1 MIRRQPFDDD
11 DDNPDRWLVSY
22 ADFITL
28 LFAFFVVMYAISSVN
43 LSKYNALTNAM
54 GSAFTGN
61 NPQSIQIKKMEV
73 KPQPEKS
80 IIKPLPLSYL
90 YQEKSKRE
98 RENMARMGVDI
109 SNKLSPL
116 IEQDKVQVMQNNR
129 GVRIDINDSVLFN
142 AGSADISS
150 AAINILNEIATILNT
165 NERLIQVEGHTDNIP
180 IHNQLFYSNWELSA
194 VRATTVVRLLHQAG
208 VIEKR
213 LSAIGYGDTQPLSSS
228 DTDYGRAKN
237 RRVSIMILYD
247 TKTPSDDNQEIKP
260 QLPIAESVLS
270 DAALASEPSHTSTSM
285 PTSPQASTPQASTT
299 QASTLQVP
307 SAPSF

>member
-61 NPQSIQIKKMEV
+61 NPQSIQIQKLEV
-73 KPQPEKS
+73 KPQPEKT

-116 IEQDKVQVMQNNR
+116 IQEGKVQVMQNNR
-129 GVRIDINDSVLFN
+129 GVRIDINDSVLFT
-142 AGSADISS
+142 AGSADISGS
-150 AAINILNEIATILNT
+150 AIALLNEIGTILNA
-165 NERLIQVEGHTDNIP
+165 NQRLIQVEGHTDNTP
-180 IHNQLFYSNWELSA
+180 IHNQLFFSNWELSA
-194 VRATTVVRLLHQAG
+194 VRATTVVRLLNQAG
-208 VIEKR
+208 ITETR

-228 DTDYGRAKN
+228 DTEFGLAKN
-237 RRVSIMILYD
+237 RRVSIMILYE
-247 TKTPSDDNQEIKP
+247 TNSPVDDNLEIRP
-260 QLPIAESVLS
+260 QLSVKQTGIPVALDGAIPATTAPTAPIL
-270 DAALASEPSHTSTSM
+270 
-285 PTSPQASTPQASTT
+285 QAPLPA
-299 QASTLQVP
+299 P
-307 SAPSF
+307 SAQ

>member
-54 GSAFTGN
+54 GNAFTGN

-116 IEQDKVQVMQNNR
+116 IQEGKVQVMQNNR
-129 GVRIDINDSVLFN
+129 VVRIDINDSVLFT
-142 AGSADISS
+142 AGSADIAS
-150 AAINILNEIATILNT
+150 AAVDVLNEIATILNT
-165 NERLIQVEGHTDNIP
+165 NQRLIQVEGHTDNTP
-180 IHNQLFYSNWELSA
+180 IHNQMFYSNWELSA
-194 VRATTVVRLLHQAG
+194 VRATTVVRLLNQAG

-228 DTDYGRAKN
+228 DTEFGRAKN
-237 RRVSIMILYD
+237 RRVSIMILYE
-247 TKTPSDDNQEIKP
+247 TNAQTDDNLEIKP
-260 QLPIAESVLS
+260 HAPAVQVQTSQAQDQPTTTPAVTPSPPAPLPNGQSL
-270 DAALASEPSHTSTSM
+270 
-285 PTSPQASTPQASTT
+285 
-299 QASTLQVP
+299 
-307 SAPSF
+307 

>member
-116 IEQDKVQVMQNNR
+116 IQEGKVQVMQNNR
-129 GVRIDINDSVLFN
+129 GVRIDINDSVLFT
-142 AGSADISS
+142 AGSADIAS
-150 AAINILNEIATILNT
+150 AAVDVLNEIATILNT
-165 NERLIQVEGHTDNIP
+165 NQRLIQVEGHTDNTP
-180 IHNQLFYSNWELSA
+180 IHNQMFYSNWELSA
-194 VRATTVVRLLHQAG
+194 VRATTVVRLLNQAG

-228 DTDYGRAKN
+228 DTEFGRAKN
-237 RRVSIMILYD
+237 RRVSIMILYE
-247 TKTPSDDNQEIKP
+247 TNAQTDDNSEIKP
-260 QLPIAESVLS
+260 HVPAVQVQTSQSQDQPTTTPAVTPSPPAPLPNGQSL
-270 DAALASEPSHTSTSM
+270 
-285 PTSPQASTPQASTT
+285 
-299 QASTLQVP
+299 
-307 SAPSF
+307 

>member
-116 IEQDKVQVMQNNR
+116 IQEGKVQVMQNNR
-129 GVRIDINDSVLFN
+129 GVRIDINDSVLFT
-142 AGSADISS
+142 AGSADIAS
-150 AAINILNEIATILNT
+150 AAVDLLNEIATILNT
-165 NERLIQVEGHTDNIP
+165 NQRLIQVEGHTDNTP
-180 IHNQLFYSNWELSA
+180 IHNQMFYSNWELSA
-194 VRATTVVRLLHQAG
+194 VRATTVVRLLNQAG

-228 DTDYGRAKN
+228 DTEFGRAKN
-237 RRVSIMILYD
+237 RRVSIMILYE
-247 TKTPSDDNQEIKP
+247 TNAQTDDNLEIKP
-260 QLPIAESVLS
+260 HAPAVQLQ
-270 DAALASEPSHTSTSM
+270 TS
-285 PTSPQASTPQASTT
+285 QAQDQSTT
-299 QASTLQVP
+299 TPAVTP
-307 SAPSF
+307 SPPAPLPNGQSL

>member
-43 LSKYNALTNAM
+43 LSKYTALTNAM
-54 GSAFTGN
+54 GNAFTGN
-61 NPQSIQIKKMEV
+61 NPQSIQIKRMEM

-98 RENMARMGVDI
+98 RENMAHMGVDI

-116 IEQDKVQVMQNNR
+116 IQEGKVQVMQNNR
-129 GVRIDINDSVLFN
+129 GVRIDINDSVLFT
-142 AGSADISS
+142 AGSADIAS
-150 AAINILNEIATILNT
+150 AALDVLNEIATILNS
-165 NERLIQVEGHTDNIP
+165 NQRLIQVEGHTDNTP
-180 IHNQLFYSNWELSA
+180 IHNQMFYSNWELSA
-194 VRATTVVRLLHQAG
+194 VRATTVVRLLNQAG

-228 DTDYGRAKN
+228 DTDFGRAKN
-237 RRVSIMILYD
+237 RRVSIMILYE
-247 TKTPSDDNQEIKP
+247 TNQQTDDNLEIKP
-260 QLPIAESVLS
+260 QIS
-270 DAALASEPSHTSTSM
+270 AA
-285 PTSPQASTPQASTT
+285 Q
-299 QASTLQVP
+299 TLQAPGQQAIAPVTTP
-307 SAPSF
+307 SAPAPLPNGQSF

>member
-73 KPQPEKS
+73 KPQPEKT

-116 IEQDKVQVMQNNR
+116 IQEGKVQVMQNNR
-129 GVRIDINDSVLFN
+129 GVRIDINDSVLFT
-142 AGSADISS
+142 AGSADIAS
-150 AAINILNEIATILNT
+150 AALDVLNEIATILNT
-165 NERLIQVEGHTDNIP
+165 NQRLIQVEGHTDNTP
-180 IHNQLFYSNWELSA
+180 IHNQMFYSNWELSA
-194 VRATTVVRLLHQAG
+194 VRATTVVRLLNQAG

-228 DTDYGRAKN
+228 DTDFGRAKN
-237 RRVSIMILYD
+237 RRVSIMILYE
-247 TKTPSDDNQEIKP
+247 TSSQTDDNLEIKP
-260 QLPIAESVLS
+260 QISGAQSLNAPDQQAIAPVTT
-270 DAALASEPSHTSTSM
+270 PS
-285 PTSPQASTPQASTT
+285 
-299 QASTLQVP
+299 P
-307 SAPSF
+307 SAQLPSEKSF

>member
-73 KPQPEKS
+73 KPQPEKT

-116 IEQDKVQVMQNNR
+116 IQEGKVQVMQNNR
-129 GVRIDINDSVLFN
+129 GVRIDINDSVLFT
-142 AGSADISS
+142 AGSADIAS
-150 AAINILNEIATILNT
+150 AALDVLNEIATILNS
-165 NERLIQVEGHTDNIP
+165 NQRLIQVEGHTDNTP
-180 IHNQLFYSNWELSA
+180 IHNQMFYSNWELSA
-194 VRATTVVRLLHQAG
+194 VRATTVVRLLNQAG

-228 DTDYGRAKN
+228 DTEFGRAKN
-237 RRVSIMILYD
+237 RRVSIMILYE
-247 TKTPSDDNQEIKP
+247 TSTQTDDNLEIKP
-260 QLPIAESVLS
+260 QISGAQSLNAPDQQAIAPVTTPSPPAQLP
-270 DAALASEPSHTSTSM
+270 SE
-285 PTSPQASTPQASTT
+285 
-299 QASTLQVP
+299 
-307 SAPSF
+307 

>member
-73 KPQPEKS
+73 KPQPEKT

-116 IEQDKVQVMQNNR
+116 IQEGKVQVMQNNR
-129 GVRIDINDSVLFN
+129 GVRIDINDSVLFT
-142 AGSADISS
+142 AGSADIAS
-150 AAINILNEIATILNT
+150 AALDVLNEIATILNT
-165 NERLIQVEGHTDNIP
+165 NQRLIQVEGHTDNTP
-180 IHNQLFYSNWELSA
+180 IHNQMFYSNWELSA
-194 VRATTVVRLLHQAG
+194 VRATTVVRLLNQAG

-228 DTDYGRAKN
+228 DTDFGRAKN
-237 RRVSIMILYD
+237 RRVSIMILYE
-247 TKTPSDDNQEIKP
+247 TSSQTDDNLEIKP
-260 QLPIAESVLS
+260 QISGEQSLNAPDQQAIAPVTTPSPPAQLP
-270 DAALASEPSHTSTSM
+270 SEK
-285 PTSPQASTPQASTT
+285 
-299 QASTLQVP
+299 
-307 SAPSF
+307 SF

>member
-61 NPQSIQIKKMEV
+61 NPQSIQIKKIEV
-73 KPQPEKS
+73 KPQPEKT

-116 IEQDKVQVMQNNR
+116 IQEGKVQVMQNNR
-129 GVRIDINDSVLFN
+129 GVRIDINDSVLFT
-142 AGSADISS
+142 AGSADIAS
-150 AAINILNEIATILNT
+150 AALDVLNEIATILNT
-165 NERLIQVEGHTDNIP
+165 NQRLIQVEGHTDNTP
-180 IHNQLFYSNWELSA
+180 IHNQMFYSNWELSA
-194 VRATTVVRLLHQAG
+194 VRATTVVRLLNQAG

-228 DTDYGRAKN
+228 DTEFGRAKN
-237 RRVSIMILYD
+237 RRVSIMILYE
-247 TKTPSDDNQEIKP
+247 TSTQTDDNLEIKP
-260 QLPIAESVLS
+260 QISGAQSLNAPDQQAIAPVTTPSPPAQLP
-270 DAALASEPSHTSTSM
+270 SE
-285 PTSPQASTPQASTT
+285 
-299 QASTLQVP
+299 
-307 SAPSF
+307 